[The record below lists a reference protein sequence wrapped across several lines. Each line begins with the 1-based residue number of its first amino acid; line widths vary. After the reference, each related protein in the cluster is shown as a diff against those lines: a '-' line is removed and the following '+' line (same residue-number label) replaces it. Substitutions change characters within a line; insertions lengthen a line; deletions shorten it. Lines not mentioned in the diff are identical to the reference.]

1 MTILEK
7 LWTFIGLLVILLILT
22 TESKGN
28 SINTEVAGLFAS
40 ATESQNFLRQLTWVL
55 IATFFVLTI
64 SINYF

>member
-7 LWTFIGLLVILLILT
+7 LWTFVGVLVIFLILT

-28 SINTEVAGLFAS
+28 SINTEVSSLFAS
-40 ATESQNFLRQLTWVL
+40 ATESQNFLRQFTWIL

>member
-40 ATESQNFLRQLTWVL
+40 ATESQNFLRRFTWVL